1 MFRPFGNLVRLP
13 DGRTLQKQTNGVWID
28 MNSGVKMND
37 TMVGNLMYS
46 SAFYG
51 VPEGGVGK
59 DTPRWVI
66 GVAGSITVTNW
77 LNDARSGTDSIDM
90 VFIGDSNVG
99 SNFDSSSGL
108 EAQALT
114 DNFVLAGICSGI
126 RMYGGPVQPMGGN
139 GVNPYNSL
147 GYKHNTISFK
157 TDTFSLNGFTSGIPN
172 GPSLFANEYGIG
184 TGLLAQSG
192 VTLASQ
198 ICGYA
203 YLPSGLCGFASSSNA
218 SVWTIANNAGETGL
232 NPASAFY
239 TRIVIGATGANQTGG
254 KFNLYGE
261 GYLASRYLNTS
272 IQITGGFTAY
282 EIDCTETG
290 STRNGQAYQMY
301 YGLQTGSP
309 GFACTGPIA
318 IAKASYFNKV
328 KGMAASALAHMPGYS
343 LGTIYTSLTQAGASG
358 GNNTVINY
366 MKEYYNRQVSAG
378 GSGRVCFVINGG
390 VNVDS
395 SASAT
400 VDYEKN
406 IVSFLTSEWSRAG
419 LPSNKITFLCT
430 NTWESLPS
438 STWSTNL
445 PGIANDMNS
454 YARGTSNVTYVNM
467 LKLGGTY
474 AGLTAAGYYYDGAA
488 VHLTRAGYKYISQ
501 NIIDALLKSGRNT
514 FKG

>member
-1 MFRPFGNLVRLP
+1 MFKPFGNLVRLP
-13 DGRTLQKQTNGVWID
+13 DGRTLQKQTTGGWID
-28 MNSGVKMND
+28 VNSGVKMND

-51 VPEGGVGK
+51 VPDGGVGK
-59 DTPRWVI
+59 NTPRWVI

-99 SNFDSSSGL
+99 SNFDVSSAF
-108 EAQALT
+108 EAQALV

-126 RMYGGPVQPMGGN
+126 RMYGSPVQPMGGN
-139 GVNPYNSL
+139 GVNPFNSL
-147 GYKHNTISFK
+147 GYKIFTTSFK
-157 TDTFSLNGFTSGIPN
+157 TDTFNLNGFTSGIQN

-184 TGLLAQSG
+184 SG
-192 VTLASQ
+192 ALSQCGITVAQ

-203 YLPSGLCGFASSSNA
+203 YLPSGLCGFANSSNG
-218 SVWTIANNAGETGL
+218 SVWSLGNTAGITGL
-232 NPASAFY
+232 DPRNAFY
-239 TRIVIGATGANQTGG
+239 TRVIIGATNANQTGG

-261 GYLASRYLNTS
+261 GYTGTRYLNTS

-282 EIDCTETG
+282 EIDCTE
-290 STRNGQAYQMY
+290 SDSIRSSKDYQFY
-301 YGLQTGSP
+301 YGLNASP

-318 IAKASYFNKV
+318 IAKASFFNKV

-343 LGTIYTSLTQAGASG
+343 LGAIYTSLTQAGASG
-358 GNNTVINY
+358 GNNTVVNY

-419 LPSNKITFLCT
+419 LPSDKITFLCT

-454 YARGTSNVTYVNM
+454 YARTSPNVTYVNM